1 LGTSYFVLVNI
12 LVIGSG
18 GREHA
23 LSWKLS
29 QSSKVETVFT
39 APGNGGTENNIPID
53 VNDLDGLAEF
63 AQKNNCFTVVGP
75 EDPLAA
81 GIVDKFNELD
91 LKVFG
96 PSQAAAQLESSK
108 IWAKNFMKRNNI
120 PTARFEIFD
129 DPQKAEEHVKSIDYN
144 VVVKADG
151 LAAGKGVI
159 VCNSDDE
166 AISAIQTIL
175 VKKTFGD
182 AGNKIIIEER
192 IDGIEASYIA
202 LSDGN
207 IALPM
212 ASSQDHKRIFDDD
225 KGPNTGGMGAYSP
238 TPIVTDILAKKIQ
251 EEVIEKTIHAMKN
264 EGISFKGFLYAGIMI
279 KDDVPYV
286 LEYNVRMGD
295 PECQP
300 ITMRMNFDLYDYF
313 VASVDGTL
321 SSMPSLSWKDQFA
334 VCVVLASNG
343 YPGSYP
349 TNDEITGFDSISNDT
364 NVFHAGTKKSDGK
377 IFSNGGRVLGVTSLG
392 DSLASAIS
400 SAYSAIEKIVWS
412 SKYCRKDIGKKGLSY
427 FWVWNILSSVI
438 IQFMFMSC
446 SDFGIFLI
454 ICFSNTSEIVI
465 VSFFAK
471 NLS

>member
-1 LGTSYFVLVNI
+1 MGYSYFLLVNI

-29 QSSKVETVFT
+29 QSNKVETVYT
-39 APGNGGTENNIPID
+39 APGNGGTENNVPINVD
-53 VNDLDGLAEF
+53 NLDGLVEF

-81 GIVDKFNELD
+81 GIVDKFNALN

-96 PSQAAAQLESSK
+96 PSKAAAQLESSK

-129 DPQKAEEHVKSIDYN
+129 DPEKAEEHVKSIDYN

-159 VCNSDDE
+159 VCNTDDE

-207 IALPM
+207 VALPM

-238 TPIVTDILAKKIQ
+238 TPIVTDVLAKKIQ

-279 KDDVPYV
+279 KDGKPYV

-334 VCVVLASNG
+334 VCVVLAANG

-349 TNDEITGFDSISNDT
+349 TNDEITGFHSISNDT
-364 NVFHAGTKKSDGK
+364 CVFHAGTKKSDGK

-392 DSLASAIS
+392 GSLDSAINN
-400 SAYSAIEKIVWS
+400 AYSTIEKIIWTN
-412 SKYCRKDIGKKGLSY
+412 KYCRKDIGKKGLSY
-427 FWVWNILSSVI
+427 F
-438 IQFMFMSC
+438 
-446 SDFGIFLI
+446 
-454 ICFSNTSEIVI
+454 
-465 VSFFAK
+465 
-471 NLS
+471 

>member
-1 LGTSYFVLVNI
+1 MVNV

-29 QSSKVETVFT
+29 QSSKVETVYT
-39 APGNGGTENNIPID
+39 APGNGGTKNNVPLD
-53 VNDLDGLAEF
+53 VTDLDGLSEF

-81 GIVDKFNELD
+81 GIVDKFNELN

-129 DPQKAEEHVKSIDYN
+129 DPQKAEEYVKSIDYN

-159 VCNSDDE
+159 VCNSNDE
-166 AISAIQTIL
+166 AISAIHTIL

-202 LSDGN
+202 LSDGDV
-207 IALPM
+207 ALPM

-225 KGPNTGGMGAYSP
+225 EGPNTGGMGAYSP
-238 TPIVTDILAKKIQ
+238 TPIVTTDLAKKIQ

-279 KDDVPYV
+279 KDGKPYV

-313 VASVDGTL
+313 VACVDGTL

-343 YPGSYP
+343 YPGTYS
-349 TNDEITGFDSISNDT
+349 TNDEINGFDSISNDT
-364 NVFHAGTKKSDGK
+364 HIFHAGTKKHDGK

-392 DSLASAIS
+392 DSLDSAIS
-400 SAYSAIEKIVWS
+400 NVYSATEKIIWS
-412 SKYCRKDIGKKGLSY
+412 NKYCRKDIGKKGLSY
-427 FWVWNILSSVI
+427 F
-438 IQFMFMSC
+438 
-446 SDFGIFLI
+446 
-454 ICFSNTSEIVI
+454 
-465 VSFFAK
+465 
-471 NLS
+471 